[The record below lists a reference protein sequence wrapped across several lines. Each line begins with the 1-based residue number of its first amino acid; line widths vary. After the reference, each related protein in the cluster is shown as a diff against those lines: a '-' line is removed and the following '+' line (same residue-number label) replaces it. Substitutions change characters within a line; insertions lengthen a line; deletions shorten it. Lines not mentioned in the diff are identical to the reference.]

1 MASRRETQATCS
13 VVKRNSKSAGKLDG
27 GGRIYLLIEY
37 PGRLTGA
44 AQRTTEE
51 IEAIQGPQGIF
62 SMRDLTAGISLQN
75 VVFSPKDAVFQR
87 DVGATFDA
95 GCPRPPEGC
104 LTKRQH
110 QIWMALRMGASN
122 KEIARMLGIL
132 ESTVKAH
139 LRSIYR
145 ELGVR
150 NRTQAAM
157 ADLQTASDRTIVRR
171 AGSQAERMG

>member
-44 AQRTTEE
+44 ARRTTEE
-51 IEAIQGPQGIF
+51 IEAIQGPQGIL
-62 SMRDLTAGISLQN
+62 SMRDPTAGISLQN
-75 VVFSPKDAVFQR
+75 IVFSPKDAVFQR

-104 LTKRQH
+104 LTLISWTRQ
-110 QIWMALRMGASN
+110 LLNLEASDWTWG
-122 KEIARMLGIL
+122 M
-132 ESTVKAH
+132 ES
-139 LRSIYR
+139 LCPR
-145 ELGVR
+145 R
-150 NRTQAAM
+150 NRQA
-157 ADLQTASDRTIVRR
+157 RR
-171 AGSQAERMG
+171 SSLMT